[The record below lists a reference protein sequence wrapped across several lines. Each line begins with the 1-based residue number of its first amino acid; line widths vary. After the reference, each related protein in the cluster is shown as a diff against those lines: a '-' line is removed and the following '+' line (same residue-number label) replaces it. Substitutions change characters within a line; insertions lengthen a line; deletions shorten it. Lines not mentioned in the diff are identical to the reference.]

1 MHNFKNLNLI
11 LFVSVWTSFVP
22 WLGTLFVFIYCF
34 VRSVIKNLVANEQF
48 RFSCAYAYVERV
60 TSENCTRQISGFVL
74 LVFPLMLMFMSRLFS
89 HVLMLMLVLVLMF

>member
-1 MHNFKNLNLI
+1 M
-11 LFVSVWTSFVP
+11 
-22 WLGTLFVFIYCF
+22 FIYCF

-48 RFSCAYAYVERV
+48 RFSCAYAYAYVERV

-89 HVLMLMLVLVLMF
+89 LVLMLMLVLVLMF